1 MNKAYSLV
9 WNEAQG
15 GWCAVGETA
24 RRRGKSGGGKRLIA
38 AGVSLLGL
46 AASGAYALPTG
57 GEIMSGNAD
66 IAKSADGKT
75 MSINQHTDKLITN
88 WQDFSIGG
96 GERVSFKQPT
106 NQSIALNRV
115 IGSNGSQIH
124 GQLDANGR
132 VFLVN
137 PNGVMFGAGAQV
149 NVGGLVASTQNLSD
163 ADFLAGRY
171 RFAGASGQSVENA
184 GTIAAADG
192 GSVALLG
199 ARVSNTGVIRAQMGR
214 VALGAGNAFNV
225 NFDGNGLLNLQVDGG
240 AVDAQ
245 AHNGGLL
252 KADGGEV
259 LMTARAAGNLLGSVV
274 KNSGTIEAKGLN
286 SRAGKITLDGGQVHV
301 GGKLDASAQDASTAG
316 GTVTTRGE
324 RVVVSRDV
332 QVDTRAASGRTGLW
346 TIEAANA
353 GVGAG
358 QASKRGLV
366 IEGGL
371 NGNVGNGGIGGNI
384 GIDGNGGA
392 GGNAGSAAIDGD
404 TLSRSLGTTNV
415 ALTNTSGDLT
425 VGDAVTWTSDNALSL
440 TSRKG
445 NVNLNR
451 ALKASG
457 ANAGVTVNA
466 AGRIRLADK
475 LALTGENAHLELNSG
490 SGHTLTNDDAVVT
503 LSGRNAS
510 FSANGEAYRVIHDL
524 AGLRSVEGDMNGR
537 YVLGNAIDGNGAQ
550 FRSLGG
556 DRAAFRGVFDG
567 LGNTIG
573 NLLVSNPGSATVGL
587 FSINSGRIANL
598 VLEKITARTSGL
610 TSGLPVSIGALAGYN
625 TGDISNVKAKG
636 VLVSGNGR
644 AIVGG
649 LVGSNLSGRID
660 RASVSGRVEGGNQA
674 MAVGGLV
681 GENVTVL
688 GPDRG
693 EATISDSHADVQV
706 DSQSAGSA
714 GGLVGVNRAVISAS
728 TAAGSVTA
736 LAGGARVGGLVGSH
750 EGGTIKASSSSAS
763 VRAGHDATAGG
774 LVGYNA
780 ASIDASDATGGVTVG
795 DNAKAG
801 GLVGENLGKIASSTA
816 GGDVV
821 AGKSAIVG
829 GLVGVNRAT
838 ILASTAN
845 GSVRAGNAAMA
856 GGLVGYNAGT
866 LSASTANGDVST
878 GADSELGGLV
888 GRNDTLGKVT
898 ASSAH
903 GNVDGRDDVKAG
915 GLVGVN
921 NGAIGSSSASG
932 TVKVGARSAAGG
944 LVGVNT
950 GSVKSSDAKG
960 SVVAGASGTVG
971 GLIGENRGTV
981 SASSA
986 AGSVSAGANGIAG
999 GLVGKNAGKVT
1010 SASASGL
1017 VDIAGTGTAGGLVG
1031 RNEGSVS
1038 SSSASGDVVAGDD
1051 SYVGGLV
1058 GHNVMNASINASDAS
1073 GSAKGGDRSSVGG
1086 LVGKNDGKVASSS
1099 SSGKVS
1105 GGRNARLGGVA
1116 GENFG
1121 NVDYS
1126 SSSSRVAY
1134 TAGYD
1139 QFYGGLAGINFGRM
1153 RGNSVSGSAAAVPLA
1168 GLNFGDIRN

>member
-9 WNEAQG
+9 WNEVQG

-24 RRRGKSGGGKRLIA
+24 RRRGKSGGGKRLLA

-46 AASGAYALPTG
+46 AMASGAYALPTG
-57 GEIMSGNAD
+57 GEIKSGNANID
-66 IAKSADGKT
+66 TSADNKT
-75 MSINQHTDKLITN
+75 MSIHQHTDKLITN
-88 WQDFSIGG
+88 WQDFSVGG
-96 GERVSFKQPT
+96 GERVSFRQPT
-106 NQSIALNRV
+106 SQSIALNRV
-115 IGSNGSQIH
+115 IGANGSQIH

-163 ADFLAGRY
+163 ADFMAGRY
-171 RFAGASGQSVENA
+171 RFAGTSGQSVENA

-225 NFDGNGLLNLQVDGG
+225 NFDGNGLLNLQVEGG

-259 LMTARAAGNLLGSVV
+259 LMTARAAGDLLGSVV
-274 KNSGTIEAKGLN
+274 KNSGTIEAKGLS

-332 QVDTRAASGRTGLW
+332 QVDTRAASGKAGLW
-346 TIEAANA
+346 AIEAANTA
-353 GVGAG
+353 V
-358 QASKRGLV
+358 
-366 IEGGL
+366 
-371 NGNVGNGGIGGNI
+371 
-384 GIDGNGGA
+384 
-392 GGNAGSAAIDGD
+392 GGNADAAIDGE
-404 TLSRSLGTTNV
+404 TLSRNLGTTNV

-425 VGDAVTWTSDNALSL
+425 VGDAVSWTSDNALAL
-440 TSRKG
+440 TSKKG
-445 NVNLNR
+445 NVD
-451 ALKASG
+451 LKQSLTASG

-466 AGRIRLADK
+466 AKQIRLGNK
-475 LALTGENAHLELNSG
+475 LTLTGENASLALNSG

-524 AGLRSVEGDMNGR
+524 AGLRSVEGNMNGR
-537 YVLGNAIDGNGAQ
+537 YVLGNAIDGKGAQ

-556 DRAAFRGVFDG
+556 SSASFGGVFDG
-567 LGNTIG
+567 LGNTVR
-573 NLLVSNPGSATVGL
+573 NLSVTNPGVALVGL
-587 FSINSGRIANL
+587 FAANTGRIANL
-598 VLEKITARTSGL
+598 TLEKITARAFAPAGGS
-610 TSGLPVSIGALAGYN
+610 PVSVGALAGYN
-625 TGDISNVKAKG
+625 MGEISNVKAKD
-636 VLVSGNGR
+636 VLVSGSGR
-644 AIVGG
+644 AMVGG

-660 RASVSGRVEGGNQA
+660 RAFVSGRVEGDKDA
-674 MAVGGLV
+674 MSVGGLV
-681 GENVTVL
+681 GENLTVL
-688 GPDRG
+688 WPNRG
-693 EATISDSHADVQV
+693 DAIISNSRADVQV
-706 DSQSAGSA
+706 SSQSAGNT
-714 GGLVGVNRAVISAS
+714 GGLVGFNRGVITAS

-736 LAGGARVGGLVGSH
+736 MARGARVGGLVGFH
-750 EGGTIKASSSSAS
+750 EGGSIKASLSSAS

-774 LVGYNA
+774 LVGYNT
-780 ASIDASDATGGVTVG
+780 ASIDASDATGSVTVG

-816 GGDVV
+816 GGNVV

-838 ILASTAN
+838 ILASMAN
-845 GSVRAGNAAMA
+845 GSVQAGNAAVA

-866 LSASTANGDVST
+866 VSASTANGDVLA

-888 GRNDTLGKVT
+888 GRNGFLGEVI

-903 GNVDGRDDVKAG
+903 GNVNGRDNVQAGGLVGSNLGKVDGSSANGTVKVGAQSQAGGLVGGNYGTVTASSAGGDVSAGNNGMAGGLVGLNAGSVARSKASGAVNVAGTGKAG
-915 GLVGVN
+915 GLVGFN
-921 NGAIGSSSASG
+921 M
-932 TVKVGARSAAGG
+932 
-944 LVGVNT
+944 
-950 GSVKSSDAKG
+950 
-960 SVVAGASGTVG
+960 
-971 GLIGENRGTV
+971 
-981 SASSA
+981 
-986 AGSVSAGANGIAG
+986 
-999 GLVGKNAGKVT
+999 
-1010 SASASGL
+1010 
-1017 VDIAGTGTAGGLVG
+1017 G
-1031 RNEGSVS
+1031 RVS
-1038 SSSASGDVVAGDD
+1038 SSSASGDVVAGAD
-1051 SYVGGLV
+1051 SFVGGLV
-1058 GHNVMNASINASDAS
+1058 GHNFMDASIDASDAS
-1073 GSAKGGDRSSVGG
+1073 GSAKGGDGSSVGG
-1086 LVGKNDGKVASSS
+1086 LVGDNDGKIASSS
-1099 SSGKVS
+1099 ASGSVS
-1105 GGRNARLGGVA
+1105 GGRYARLGGVA

-1121 NVDYS
+1121 NVDRS
-1126 SSSSRVAY
+1126 NSSSRIAY

-1139 QFYGGLAGINFGRM
+1139 QFYGGLFGVNFGWM
-1153 RGNSVSGSAAAVPLA
+1153 SGNSVSGSAATVQLV
-1168 GLNFGDIRN
+1168 GLNLR

>member
-24 RRRGKSGGGKRLIA
+24 RRRGKSGGGKRLVA

-46 AASGAYALPTG
+46 AAASGAYALPTG
-57 GEIMSGNAD
+57 GEIMSGKAD
-66 IAKSADGKT
+66 IATSADNKT

-88 WQDFSIGG
+88 WQDFSVGG
-96 GERVSFKQPT
+96 GERVSFRQPT

-115 IGSNGSQIH
+115 IGANGSQIH

-171 RFAGASGQSVENA
+171 RFAGTSGQSVENA
-184 GTIAAADG
+184 GTIAATDG

-225 NFDGNGLLNLQVDGG
+225 NFDGNGLLNLQVEGG

-259 LMTARAAGNLLGSVV
+259 LMTARAAGDLLGSVV
-274 KNSGTIEAKGLN
+274 KNSGTIEAQGLS

-301 GGKLDASAQDASTAG
+301 AGKLDASSQDASTAG

-324 RVVVSRDV
+324 RVMVSRDV
-332 QVDTRAASGRTGLW
+332 QVDTRAASGRTGQW

-353 GVGAG
+353 AVG
-358 QASKRGLV
+358 
-366 IEGGL
+366 
-371 NGNVGNGGIGGNI
+371 
-384 GIDGNGGA
+384 
-392 GGNAGSAAIDGD
+392 GSADAAIDGE
-404 TLSRSLGTTNV
+404 TLSRNLGTTNV
-415 ALTNTSGDLT
+415 ALTNTSVDLT
-425 VGDAVTWTSDNALSL
+425 VGDAVTWTSDNALALTSKKGSVDLKQSL
-440 TSRKG
+440 T
-445 NVNLNR
+445 
-451 ALKASG
+451 ASG
-457 ANAGVTVNA
+457 ANAGVTMNA
-466 AGRIRLADK
+466 AQRIRIGNK
-475 LALTGENAHLELNSG
+475 VTLTGENASLALNSG

-524 AGLRSVEGDMNGR
+524 AGLRSVDGNMNGR
-537 YVLGNAIDGNGAQ
+537 YVLGNAIDGGGAQ

-556 DRAAFRGVFDG
+556 NGTAFGGVFDG
-567 LGNTIG
+567 LGNTVRDLSI
-573 NLLVSNPGSATVGL
+573 SNPGVAVVGL
-587 FSINSGRIANL
+587 FASNTGRIANL
-598 VLEKITARTSGL
+598 TLEKFKVRASAPAGG
-610 TSGLPVSIGALAGYN
+610 SPVSVGALAGYN
-625 TGDISNVKAKG
+625 MGDITNVKAKD
-636 VLVSGNGR
+636 VLVSGRGR
-644 AIVGG
+644 VIVGG

-660 RASVSGRVEGGNQA
+660 RAFVSGRVEGDKDA
-674 MAVGGLV
+674 LYVGGLA
-681 GENVTVL
+681 GENRTML
-688 GPDRG
+688 WPDRG
-693 EATISDSHADVQV
+693 DATIGNSHADVQV
-706 DSQSAGSA
+706 SSESAGDT
-714 GGLVGVNRAVISAS
+714 GGLVGVNRGAITAS
-728 TAAGSVTA
+728 TVAGSVTA
-736 LAGGARVGGLVGSH
+736 LARGARVGGLAGFN
-750 EGGTIKASSSSAS
+750 EGGKIKAAASSAN
-763 VRAGHDATAGG
+763 VRAGHGATAGG

-780 ASIDASDATGGVTVG
+780 ASIEASDATGSVTVG

-801 GLVGENLGKIASSTA
+801 GLVGENTGKIASSTA
-816 GGDVV
+816 GGNVV
-821 AGKSAIVG
+821 AGASGVVG
-829 GLVGVNRAT
+829 GLVGINRAT
-838 ILASTAN
+838 IVASTAN
-845 GSVRAGNAAMA
+845 GSVQAGNAAVA

-866 LSASTANGDVST
+866 VSASTANGDVSA
-878 GADSELGGLV
+878 GDDSELGGLV
-888 GRNDTLGKVT
+888 GRNGSAAKVV
-898 ASSAH
+898 ASDAH
-903 GNVDGRDDVKAG
+903 GTVDGRDNVKAG
-915 GLVGVN
+915 GLVGWN
-921 NGAIGSSSASG
+921 DGKIDGSSADG
-932 TVKVGARSAAGG
+932 RVKVGARSVAGG

-950 GSVKSSDAKG
+950 DSVKSSNARG
-960 SVVAGASGTVG
+960 AVIAGASSTVG
-971 GLIGENRGTV
+971 GLVGENRGTV
-981 SASSA
+981 GASSA

-999 GLVGKNAGKVT
+999 GLVGKNGGKVT
-1010 SASASGL
+1010 SASASGG
-1017 VDIAGTGTAGGLVG
+1017 VDIAGTGSAGGLVG

-1038 SSSASGDVVAGDD
+1038 SSSASGDVVAGAD
-1051 SYVGGLV
+1051 SHAGGLV
-1058 GHNVMNASINASDAS
+1058 GHNAMGASINASNAS

-1086 LVGKNDGKVASSS
+1086 LVGKNDGKIASSS
-1099 SSGKVS
+1099 STGSVS

-1126 SSSSRVAY
+1126 SSSSRIAY
-1134 TAGYD
+1134 MAGYD
-1139 QFYGGLAGINFGRM
+1139 QFYGGLVGLNIGRM
-1153 RGNSVSGSAAAVPLA
+1153 RGNSVSGNAASVPLA

>member
-24 RRRGKSGGGKRLIA
+24 RRRGKSGGGKRLVA

-46 AASGAYALPTG
+46 AAASGAYALPTG
-57 GEIMSGNAD
+57 GEIMSGQAD
-66 IAKSADGKT
+66 IAKSADNKT

-88 WQDFSIGG
+88 WQDFSVGS

-115 IGSNGSQIH
+115 VGANGSQIH

-225 NFDGNGLLNLQVDGG
+225 NFDGNGLLNLQVESG

-259 LMTARAAGNLLGSVV
+259 LMTARAAGDLLGSVV
-274 KNSGTIEAKGLN
+274 RNSGTIEAKGLS
-286 SRAGKITLDGGQVHV
+286 SRAGKITLDGGEVQV
-301 GGKLDASAQDASTAG
+301 GGKLDASAQDAATAG

-324 RVVVSRDV
+324 RVAVSRDA
-332 QVDTRAASGRTGLW
+332 QVDTRAVSGRTGLW

-353 GVGAG
+353 GVGTAARAG
-358 QASKRGLV
+358 KRGLV

-371 NGNVGNGGIGGNI
+371 NGNTGNGGTGGI
-384 GIDGNGGA
+384 V
-392 GGNAGSAAIDGD
+392 GSADAAIDGE
-404 TLSRSLGTTNV
+404 TLSHNLGTTNV
-415 ALTNTSGDLT
+415 ALTKTSGDLT
-425 VGDAVTWTSDNALSL
+425 VGDAVNWTSDNALALTSKKGSVDLKQSL
-440 TSRKG
+440 T
-445 NVNLNR
+445 
-451 ALKASG
+451 ASG
-457 ANAGVTVNA
+457 ANAGVTMNA
-466 AGRIRLADK
+466 ARQIRIGNNV
-475 LALTGENAHLELNSG
+475 ALTGENASLALNSG

-524 AGLRSVEGDMNGR
+524 AGLRGVDANMNGR
-537 YVLGNAIDGNGAQ
+537 YVLGNAIDGKGAQ

-556 DRAAFRGVFDG
+556 DSASFSGVFDG

-573 NLLVSNPGSATVGL
+573 NLSVSNPGSAVVGL
-587 FSINSGRIANL
+587 FAVNTGRIANL
-598 VLEKITARTSGL
+598 GLDKITARAPAGYTAS
-610 TSGLPVSIGALAGYN
+610 PVSVGALAGYN
-625 TGDISNVKAKG
+625 QGDITNVKAKD

-644 AIVGG
+644 AILGG
-649 LVGSNLSGRID
+649 LVGSNISGRID
-660 RASVSGRVEGGNQA
+660 RASVSGRVEGGRDA
-674 MAVGGLV
+674 LYVGGLV
-681 GENVTVL
+681 GENRTALWPDL
-688 GPDRG
+688 GN
-693 EATISDSHADVQV
+693 ATISNSRADVKV
-706 DSQSAGSA
+706 SSESAGDT
-714 GGLVGVNRAVISAS
+714 GGLVGVNRGVITAS
-728 TAAGSVTA
+728 TVAGSVTA
-736 LAGGARVGGLVGSH
+736 LARGARVGGLVGYN
-750 EGGTIKASSSSAS
+750 EGGAIKAASSSAS

-780 ASIDASDATGGVTVG
+780 ALIDASDATGDVTVG
-795 DNAKAG
+795 DSGKAG
-801 GLVGENLGKIASSTA
+801 GLVGENRDKIAASTA
-816 GGDVV
+816 GGKVV
-821 AGKSAIVG
+821 AGASGSVG

-838 ILASTAN
+838 ILASTAS
-845 GSVRAGNAAMA
+845 GSVQAGNAATA
-856 GGLVGYNAGT
+856 GGLVGLNEGT
-866 LSASTANGDVST
+866 ISASTALGNVSA
-878 GADSELGGLV
+878 GAGSQLGGLV
-888 GRNDTLGKVT
+888 GRNVDKAEILASDAHGKVE
-898 ASSAH
+898 
-903 GNVDGRDDVKAG
+903 GRNNVKAG
-915 GLVGVN
+915 GLVGSN
-921 NGAIGSSSASG
+921 IGKVDGSSASG
-932 TVKVGARSAAGG
+932 AVKVGTQSQAGG
-944 LVGVNT
+944 LVGDNNGLVAA
-950 GSVKSSDAKG
+950 SS
-960 SVVAGASGTVG
+960 AG
-971 GLIGENRGTV
+971 GTV
-981 SASSA
+981 SAGDDSI
-986 AGSVSAGANGIAG
+986 AGGGVGWNGAVGKVVSAYASGAVNVAGRGRAG
-999 GLVGKNAGKVT
+999 GLVGLNW
-1010 SASASGL
+1010 
-1017 VDIAGTGTAGGLVG
+1017 
-1031 RNEGSVS
+1031 GSVS
-1038 SSSASGDVVAGDD
+1038 SSGASGDVVAGAG

-1058 GHNVMNASINASDAS
+1058 GHNHMDASIDASDAI
-1073 GSAKGGDRSSVGG
+1073 GSAKGGDGSSVGG
-1086 LVGKNDGKVASSS
+1086 LVGKNDGKIASSS
-1099 SSGKVS
+1099 SSGSVS

-1121 NVDYS
+1121 NVDR
-1126 SSSSRVAY
+1126 SSSRSRIAY

-1139 QFYGGLAGINFGRM
+1139 QLYGGLVGLNFGWM
-1153 RGNSVSGSAAAVPLA
+1153 SGNGVSGNAAAVPLA
-1168 GLNFGDIRN
+1168 GLDFGEIRN

>member
-9 WNEAQG
+9 WNEVQG

-24 RRRGKSGGGKRLIA
+24 RRRGKSGGGKRLLA

-46 AASGAYALPTG
+46 VASGAYALPTG
-57 GEIMSGNAD
+57 GDIKSGSANID
-66 IAKSADGKT
+66 TSADGKT
-75 MSINQHTDKLITN
+75 MSIHQHTDKLITN
-88 WQDFSIGG
+88 WQDFSVGG

-115 IGSNGSQIH
+115 IGANGSQIH

-171 RFAGASGQSVENA
+171 RFAGTSGQSVENA
-184 GTIAAADG
+184 GTIAASDG

-225 NFDGNGLLNLQVDGG
+225 NFDGNGLLNLQVESG

-245 AHNGGLL
+245 ANNGGLL

-259 LMTARAAGNLLGSVV
+259 LMTARAAGDLLGSVV
-274 KNSGTIEAKGLN
+274 KNSGTIEAKGLS
-286 SRAGKITLDGGQVHV
+286 SRAGKITLDGGQVYV

-332 QVDTRAASGRTGLW
+332 QVDTRAASGKAGLW

-353 GVGAG
+353 GVGA
-358 QASKRGLV
+358 
-366 IEGGL
+366 
-371 NGNVGNGGIGGNI
+371 
-384 GIDGNGGA
+384 D
-392 GGNAGSAAIDGD
+392 AIDGQ
-404 TLSRSLGTTNV
+404 TLSRNLGTTNV

-425 VGDAVTWTSDNALSL
+425 VGDAVSWTSDNALAL
-440 TSRKG
+440 TSKKG
-445 NVNLNR
+445 NVELKQ
-451 ALKASG
+451 ALTASG

-466 AGRIRLADK
+466 AKQIRLGNK
-475 LALTGENAHLELNSG
+475 LTLTGENASLALNSG

-524 AGLRSVEGDMNGR
+524 AGLRDVEGNMNGR
-537 YVLGNAIDGNGAQ
+537 YVLGNAVDGKGAQ

-556 DRAAFRGVFDG
+556 SSASFGGVFDG
-567 LGNTIG
+567 LGNTVR
-573 NLLVSNPGSATVGL
+573 NLSVTNPGVAAVGL
-587 FSINSGRIANL
+587 FAANTGRIANL
-598 VLEKITARTSGL
+598 TLEKITARAFGSAD
-610 TSGLPVSIGALAGYN
+610 SAPVSVGVLAGYN
-625 TGDISNVKAKG
+625 MGEISNVKAKDI
-636 VLVSGNGR
+636 LVSGRGR
-644 AIVGG
+644 TIVGG
-649 LVGSNLSGRID
+649 LVGSNWSGQID
-660 RASVSGRVEGGNQA
+660 RASVSGRVEGDKDA
-674 MAVGGLV
+674 MSVGGLV
-681 GENVTVL
+681 GENLTVL
-688 GPDRG
+688 WPNRG
-693 EATISDSHADVQV
+693 DAIISNSRADVQV
-706 DSQSAGSA
+706 SSQSAGNT
-714 GGLVGVNRAVISAS
+714 GGLVGLNRGVITAS

-736 LAGGARVGGLVGSH
+736 MARGARVGGLVGFH
-750 EGGTIKASSSSAS
+750 ERGSIEASLSSAS

-774 LVGYNA
+774 LVGYNT
-780 ASIDASDATGGVTVG
+780 ASIDASDATGSVTVG

-816 GGDVV
+816 GGNVV

-838 ILASTAN
+838 ILASMAN
-845 GSVRAGNAAMA
+845 GSVQAGNAAVA

-866 LSASTANGDVST
+866 VSASTANGDVST

-888 GRNDTLGKVT
+888 GRNGFLGKVL
-898 ASSAH
+898 ASHAY
-903 GNVDGRDDVKAG
+903 GNVDGRDNVKAG
-915 GLVGVN
+915 GLVGLN
-921 NGAIGSSSASG
+921 DGEIEGSSADG
-932 TVKVGARSAAGG
+932 AVKVGARSVAGG
-944 LVGVNT
+944 LVGINT
-950 GSVKSSDAKG
+950 ESVKSSDSRG
-960 SVVAGASGTVG
+960 SVVAGASSTVG
-971 GLIGENRGTV
+971 GLVGENRGTV
-981 SASSA
+981 IASSA
-986 AGSVSAGANGIAG
+986 AGSVSAGANGNAG
-999 GLVGKNAGKVT
+999 GLVGTNAGKVAG
-1010 SASASGL
+1010 SSASGA
-1017 VDIAGTGTAGGLVG
+1017 VNIAGTGNAGGLVG

-1058 GHNVMNASINASDAS
+1058 GQNVMSASIDASDAF
-1073 GSAKGGDRSSVGG
+1073 GSAKGGDGSKVGG
-1086 LVGKNDGKVASSS
+1086 LVGENDGRIASSS
-1099 SSGKVS
+1099 SSGAVS
-1105 GGRNARLGGVA
+1105 GGRNAWLGGVA
-1116 GENFG
+1116 GANFG
-1121 NVDYS
+1121 TVERS
-1126 SSSSRVAY
+1126 SSTSRVAY

-1139 QFYGGLAGINFGRM
+1139 QLYGGLVGLNFGWM
-1153 RGNSVSGSAAAVPLA
+1153 RGNGVSGSAAAVPLA
-1168 GLNFGDIRN
+1168 GLNFGEIGN

>member
-24 RRRGKSGGGKRLIA
+24 RRRGKKSGGKRLLA

-46 AASGAYALPTG
+46 AAASGAYALPTG
-57 GEIMSGNAD
+57 SEIASGKAD
-66 IAKSADGKT
+66 IATSADGKT

-96 GERVSFKQPT
+96 GERVSFQQPT
-106 NQSIALNRV
+106 SQSIALNRV
-115 IGSNGSQIH
+115 VGANGSQIQ

-171 RFAGASGQSVENA
+171 RFAGTSGQSVENA

-225 NFDGNGLLNLQVDGG
+225 NFDGNGLLNLQVEGG

-259 LMTARAAGNLLGSVV
+259 LMTARAAGDLLGSVV
-274 KNSGTIEAKGLN
+274 RNSGTIEAKGLS
-286 SRAGKITLDGGQVHV
+286 SRAGKITLDGGEVQV

-324 RVVVSRDV
+324 RVAVSRDA
-332 QVDTRAASGRTGLW
+332 QVDTRAASGQTGLW

-353 GVGAG
+353 GVGGTVAG
-358 QASKRGLV
+358 AGKRGLV
-366 IEGGL
+366 IGGGIS
-371 NGNVGNGGIGGNI
+371 GNTGNGGTGVIV
-384 GIDGNGGA
+384 
-392 GGNAGSAAIDGD
+392 GSADGAIDGE
-404 TLSRSLGTTNV
+404 TLSRNLGTTNV

-425 VGDAVTWTSDNALSL
+425 VGDAVTWASNNALALTSKKGSVDVKQSL
-440 TSRKG
+440 T
-445 NVNLNR
+445 
-451 ALKASG
+451 ASG
-457 ANAGVTVNA
+457 ANAGMTMNA
-466 AGRIRLADK
+466 AQQIRVGNK
-475 LALTGENAHLELNSG
+475 VTLTGENASLALNSG

-510 FSANGEAYRVIHDL
+510 FSANGEAYGVIHDL
-524 AGLRSVEGDMNGR
+524 AGLRGVDGNMNGR
-537 YVLGNAIDGNGAQ
+537 YVLGNAIDGKGAQ

-556 DRAAFRGVFDG
+556 NREMFGGVFDG

-573 NLLVSNPGSATVGL
+573 NLSVSNPGSATVGL
-587 FSINSGRIANL
+587 FAVNGGRISNL
-598 VLEKITARTSGL
+598 VLDKITARGL
-610 TSGLPVSIGALAGYN
+610 VGQVGSPVSVGALAGYN
-625 TGDISNVKAKG
+625 VGDITNVKAKN
-636 VLVSGNGR
+636 VVVSGEGR

-660 RASVSGRVEGGNQA
+660 RASVSGRVEGGKEA
-674 MAVGGLV
+674 MYVGGLA
-681 GENVTVL
+681 GENRTFL
-688 GPDRG
+688 SPDRG
-693 EATISDSHADVQV
+693 EATISNSQADVQV
-706 DSQSAGSA
+706 SSGSSGVT
-714 GGLVGVNRAVISAS
+714 GGLVGINRGAITAS
-728 TAAGSVTA
+728 TAAGSVSA
-736 LAGGARVGGLVGSH
+736 LAAGARAGGLVGYH
-750 EGGTIKASSSSAS
+750 EGGSIKASSSSAS

-780 ASIDASDATGGVTVG
+780 ASIEASDATGGVTVG

-801 GLVGENLGKIASSTA
+801 GLVGENAGKIAASTA
-816 GGDVV
+816 GGNVV

-829 GLVGVNRAT
+829 GVAGVNSAT

-845 GSVRAGNAAMA
+845 GGVQAGNSAVA

-866 LSASTANGDVST
+866 VRASTANGKVST

-888 GRNDTLGKVT
+888 GRNAVLGQVI
-898 ASSAH
+898 ASSAN
-903 GNVDGRDDVKAG
+903 GNVDGRDNVKAG
-915 GLVGVN
+915 GLVGLN
-921 NGAIGSSSASG
+921 DGAIDGSSATG
-932 TVKVGARSAAGG
+932 TVKVGARSVAGG

-950 GSVKSSDAKG
+950 KSVTSSDAR
-960 SVVAGASGTVG
+960 SPVIAGVSSTVG
-971 GLIGENRGTV
+971 GLVGENSGEV
-981 SASSA
+981 VASSA
-986 AGSVSAGANGIAG
+986 AGSVSTAANGIAG
-999 GLVGKNAGKVT
+999 GLVGKNSGKVA
-1010 SASASGL
+1010 SASARGS
-1017 VDIAGTGTAGGLVG
+1017 VNIAGAGSAGGLVG
-1031 RNEGSVS
+1031 RNEGRVS
-1038 SSSASGDVVAGDD
+1038 SSSASGDVVAGAD

-1058 GHNVMNASINASDAS
+1058 GQSVMSASIDASDAS
-1073 GSAKGGDRSSVGG
+1073 GSAKGGDWSNVGG
-1086 LVGKNDGKVASSS
+1086 LVGENDGKVASSS
-1099 SSGKVS
+1099 SSGTVS
-1105 GGRNARLGGVA
+1105 GGRGSRLGGVA
-1116 GENFG
+1116 GANFG
-1121 NVDYS
+1121 NVDRS
-1126 SSSSRVAY
+1126 SSSSRIAY

-1139 QFYGGLAGINFGRM
+1139 QWYGGLVGLNFGWM
-1153 RGNSVSGSAAAVPLA
+1153 QGNSVSGSAATVPLA
-1168 GLNFGDIRN
+1168 GLNFGGIRN

>member
-9 WNEAQG
+9 WNEVQG

-24 RRRGKSGGGKRLIA
+24 RRRGKSGGGKRLLA

-46 AASGAYALPTG
+46 AASSGAYALPTG
-57 GEIMSGNAD
+57 GVIAGGQAD
-66 IAKSADGKT
+66 IATSADNKT

-88 WQDFSIGG
+88 WQDFSVGG
-96 GERVSFKQPT
+96 GERVSFRQPT
-106 NQSIALNRV
+106 SQSIALNRV
-115 IGSNGSQIH
+115 IGANGSQIH

-163 ADFLAGRY
+163 ADFMAGRY
-171 RFAGASGQSVENA
+171 RFAGTSGQSVENA
-184 GTIAAADG
+184 GTIAATDG

-225 NFDGNGLLNLQVDGG
+225 NFDGNGLLNLQVEGG

-259 LMTARAAGNLLGSVV
+259 LMTARAAGDLLGSVV
-274 KNSGTIEAKGLN
+274 KNSGAIEAKGLS
-286 SRAGKITLDGGQVHV
+286 SRDGKITLDGGQVHV
-301 GGKLDASAQDASTAG
+301 AGKLDASAQDASTAG

-332 QVDTRAASGRTGLW
+332 QVDTRAASGKAGMW

-353 GVGAG
+353 GIGAD
-358 QASKRGLV
+358 A
-366 IEGGL
+366 
-371 NGNVGNGGIGGNI
+371 N
-384 GIDGNGGA
+384 
-392 GGNAGSAAIDGD
+392 AIDGE
-404 TLSRSLGTTNV
+404 TLSRNLGTTNV

-425 VGDAVTWTSDNALSL
+425 VGDAVSWTSDNALAL
-440 TSRKG
+440 TSKKG
-445 NVNLNR
+445 NVDLKQ
-451 ALKASG
+451 ALTASG

-466 AGRIRLADK
+466 AKQIRLGNK
-475 LALTGENAHLELNSG
+475 LTLTGENASLALNSG

-524 AGLRSVEGDMNGR
+524 AGLRGVEGNMNGR
-537 YVLGNAIDGNGAQ
+537 YVLGNAIDGKGAQ

-556 DRAAFRGVFDG
+556 SSASFGGVFDG
-567 LGNTIG
+567 LGNTVR
-573 NLLVSNPGSATVGL
+573 NLSVTNPGVALVGL
-587 FSINSGRIANL
+587 FTANTGRIANL
-598 VLEKITARTSGL
+598 TLEKITARAFAPASG
-610 TSGLPVSIGALAGYN
+610 SPVSVGALAGYN
-625 TGDISNVKAKG
+625 MGEISNVKAKD
-636 VLVSGNGR
+636 VLVSGSGR
-644 AIVGG
+644 AMVGG

-660 RASVSGRVEGGNQA
+660 RAFVSGRVEGDKDA
-674 MAVGGLV
+674 ISVGGLV
-681 GENVTVL
+681 GENLNVL
-688 GPDRG
+688 WPNRG
-693 EATISDSHADVQV
+693 DAIISNSRADVQV
-706 DSQSAGSA
+706 SSQSAGNT
-714 GGLVGVNRAVISAS
+714 GGLVGLNRGVITAS

-736 LAGGARVGGLVGSH
+736 MARGARVGGLVGFH
-750 EGGTIKASSSSAS
+750 ERGSIEASLSSAS

-774 LVGYNA
+774 LVGYNT
-780 ASIDASDATGGVTVG
+780 ASIDASDATGSVTVG

-801 GLVGENLGKIASSTA
+801 GLVGENLGKIAASTA
-816 GGDVV
+816 SGNVV

-845 GSVRAGNAAMA
+845 GSVQAGNAAVA

-866 LSASTANGDVST
+866 VSASTANGDVST

-888 GRNDTLGKVT
+888 GRNGVLGKVL

-903 GNVDGRDDVKAG
+903 GKVEGRDNVKAG
-915 GLVGVN
+915 GLVGLNDGTVE
-921 NGAIGSSSASG
+921 GASAHG
-932 TVKVGARSAAGG
+932 AVKVGARSAAGG

-950 GSVKSSDAKG
+950 ESVKSSDAQG
-960 SVVAGASGTVG
+960 SVIAGASSIVG
-971 GLIGENRGTV
+971 GLVGENHGTV
-981 SASSA
+981 AASSA
-986 AGSVSAGANGIAG
+986 DGSVWAGDNGIAG
-999 GLVGKNAGKVT
+999 GLVGMNAGKVA
-1010 SASASGL
+1010 SASASGA
-1017 VDIAGTGTAGGLVG
+1017 VNVAGTGSAGGLVG
-1031 RNEGSVS
+1031 LNRGRVS
-1038 SSSASGDVVAGDD
+1038 SSSASGDVVAGAD

-1058 GHNVMNASINASDAS
+1058 GHNFMGASIDASNAS
-1073 GSAKGGDRSSVGG
+1073 GSAKGGDDSSVGG
-1086 LVGKNDGKVASSS
+1086 LVGKNDGKIATSS
-1099 SSGKVS
+1099 SSGEVS
-1105 GGRNARLGGVA
+1105 GGRNAWLGGVA

-1121 NVDYS
+1121 NVDHS

-1139 QFYGGLAGINFGRM
+1139 QLYGGLVGLNFGWM